1 MKARGIVVIDYD
13 FSEGTYIEAAE
24 QQKKLEEAIAALCKG
39 NKSVVGHQ
47 TDMRDR
53 RDRGPTQ
60 DIRKMK
66 VRVV

>member
-13 FSEGTYIEAAE
+13 FSVGTYVEAAE
-24 QQKKLEEAIAALCKG
+24 QQKKLEEAIAALCKD
-39 NKSVVGHQ
+39 NDSVVGHQ
-47 TDMRDR
+47 TDMRER

-66 VRVV
+66 VRVM